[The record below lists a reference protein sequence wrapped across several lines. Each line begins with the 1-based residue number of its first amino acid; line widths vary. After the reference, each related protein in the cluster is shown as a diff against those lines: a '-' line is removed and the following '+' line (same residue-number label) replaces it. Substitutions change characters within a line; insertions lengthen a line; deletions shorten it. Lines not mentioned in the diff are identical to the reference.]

1 MLTGW
6 KAVIDGVQHR
16 CVMNSVDL
24 SGFSYEGRK
33 LHDLWVPP
41 QTELFCS
48 SVESASQGMSQG
60 TGQARALPHELLSF
74 EGLVTCRLRGACEG
88 WR

>member
-1 MLTGW
+1 
-6 KAVIDGVQHR
+6 
-16 CVMNSVDL
+16 MNSMDL

-33 LHDLWVPP
+33 LDDLCVPS

-60 TGQARALPHELLSF
+60 TGQARGLPRELLSF
-74 EGLVTCRLRGACEG
+74 EGLVTCSLRGACEG